1 MNFSTAHRQVLFLG
15 AIALLV
21 FGLTSLEMVSALRI
35 NEVSDALLNQNLIQ
49 RQENER
55 TRAEIQG
62 LVANRA
68 KISAMFVRLNDA
80 VFNPKAAE
88 GVQTPAR
95 LRARLVSGDER
106 PLAIQMFAD
115 AGVVLQPA
123 RTAPGESSVIFEAGS
138 SRLEFQRL
146 IPLLAEQENSNAFL
160 YLDRVSINR
169 PASTAPFSEH
179 PTYLDARFSI
189 RILASR

>member
-1 MNFSTAHRQVLFLG
+1 MNFSRLHRQVAFLG
-15 AIALLV
+15 GIAILV
-21 FGLTSLEMVSALRI
+21 FGFLSLELFCVLRI
-35 NEVSDALLNQNLIQ
+35 HRSSDALLNQNLIQ

-55 TRAEIQG
+55 MRLEIQG
-62 LVANRA
+62 LKAMQQ

-80 VFNPKAAE
+80 VFN
-88 GVQTPAR
+88 
-95 LRARLVSGDER
+95 LRITETERASRSRMRSLIGDER
-106 PLAIQMFAD
+106 PSSIQMIVD
-115 AGVVLQPA
+115 AGVVVQPG
-123 RTAPGESSVIFEAGS
+123 RPAPGEASAIFEAGS

-160 YLDRVSINR
+160 YIDRIFVSR
-169 PASTAPFSEH
+169 PAATPPFSEL